1 MSKIQ
6 EIAVAI
12 REVTRV
18 IQLAEDR
25 VALLKS
31 YGEDKMVEGGTG
43 LFALITNAERVSKDA
58 HNLRSAFE
66 LEMATHVPETVAD
79 VLAQVLVVADY
90 FHCWALDSGNDGERL
105 VRLMLGRI
113 VEGLR
118 LMAGENATAASEVY
132 GSDTWHWG
140 HQVKEVADPLPGP
153 IVNRTYGKPFCV
165 A

>member
-79 VLAQVLVVADY
+79 VLAQVLVVRTTFIAGPWIPATTGSAW
-90 FHCWALDSGNDGERL
+90 CASCLA
-105 VRLMLGRI
+105 
-113 VEGLR
+113 GLLR
-118 LMAGENATAASEVY
+118 AC
-132 GSDTWHWG
+132 D
-140 HQVKEVADPLPGP
+140 
-153 IVNRTYGKPFCV
+153 
-165 A
+165 